1 MTGIALAPI
10 GVLLLVACLIA
21 MLTRRVGLP
30 YIVGLVVAGILVAM
44 LPNGPEL
51 PLSRDLIFNVLLPP
65 LVFEAAL
72 QLEWKRFRAELPL
85 TLTLAFFGVAIAAAV
100 VAAGM
105 HAIAGWSWIGAGLF
119 GVLIAA
125 LIAARTGQARGFFLL
140 GIAGSI
146 CYGTVF
152 AISLLIRRPLIGV
165 VWEFLDPAPL
175 PEGIRWYRVRPL
187 RRAYDLASLAALAMF
202 AARAL
207 VQLSLFRDNKTG
219 WLAVT
224 RIVMGFPLYLL
235 VVAAVVWLVRR
246 GRQQLPPLE
255 VADEPEEPSGG
266 ADRAPD
272 RGLGLGQRDE

>member
-1 MTGIALAPI
+1 MSGPSDEQLRERTREQILASLGGWSGTVITAIPPVVFVIVNALAHLRTAIIAAI
-10 GVLLLVACLIA
+10 GVRGAAGRLPAGPPAAGAAGDDRPVQRADRGA
-21 MLTRRVGLP
+21 DRRP
-30 YIVGLVVAGILVAM
+30 DRS
-44 LPNGPEL
+44 GP
-51 PLSRDLIFNVLLPP
+51 RLLP
-65 LVFEAAL
+65 
-72 QLEWKRFRAELPL
+72 
-85 TLTLAFFGVAIAAAV
+85 
-100 VAAGM
+100 
-105 HAIAGWSWIGAGLF
+105 
-119 GVLIAA
+119 
-125 LIAARTGQARGFFLL
+125 ARHL
-140 GIAGSI
+140 AGSI

-152 AISLLIRRPLIGV
+152 AISLLVRRPLIGV

-175 PEGIRWYRVRPL
+175 PEGTRWYRVKPL

-255 VADEPEEPSGG
+255 PAPTPAAEPAVDARGRARPADAELSGG

>member
-1 MTGIALAPI
+1 MSGPSDEQLRERTREQILASLGGWSGTVITAIPPVVFVIVNALSHHLRTAIIAAVGS
-10 GVLLLVACLIA
+10 GVLLAGYRLA
-21 MLTRRVGLP
+21 RRQ
-30 YIVGLVVAGILVAM
+30 
-44 LPNGPEL
+44 
-51 PLSRDLIFNVLLPP
+51 S
-65 LVFEAAL
+65 L
-72 QLEWKRFRAELPL
+72 QQ
-85 TLTLAFFGVAIAAAV
+85 AIT
-100 VAAGM
+100 
-105 HAIAGWSWIGAGLF
+105 GLF
-119 GVLIAA
+119 SVVIAA

-146 CYGTVF
+146 CYGAVF
-152 AISLLIRRPLIGV
+152 AISLLVRRPLIGV
-165 VWEFLDPAPL
+165 AWEFLDPAPL
-175 PEGIRWYRVRPL
+175 PAGTKWYRVKPL
-187 RRAYDLASLAALAMF
+187 RRAYDLASLCALAMF

-255 VADEPEEPSGG
+255 PEEPAAAEPDELVAAEPDKLVLDESSGG

>member
-1 MTGIALAPI
+1 MSGPSDEQLRERTREQILASLGGWSGTVITAIPPVVFVIVNAVAHLRTAIIAAI
-10 GVLLLVACLIA
+10 ASGVLLAGYRLA
-21 MLTRRVGLP
+21 RRQ
-30 YIVGLVVAGILVAM
+30 
-44 LPNGPEL
+44 
-51 PLSRDLIFNVLLPP
+51 S
-65 LVFEAAL
+65 L
-72 QLEWKRFRAELPL
+72 QQ
-85 TLTLAFFGVAIAAAV
+85 AV
-100 VAAGM
+100 T
-105 HAIAGWSWIGAGLF
+105 GLF
-119 GVLIAA
+119 SVLIAA

-146 CYGTVF
+146 CYGAVF

-165 VWEFLDPAPL
+165 AWEFLDPAPL
-175 PEGIRWYRVRPL
+175 PAGTRWYRVRPL
-187 RRAYDLASLAALAMF
+187 RRAYDLATLAALAMF

-255 VADEPEEPSGG
+255 SEPVEPVADPAEPEPSGG

>member
-1 MTGIALAPI
+1 MSGPSDEQLRERTREQILTSLGGWSGTVITAIPPVVFVIVNALAHQLRI
-10 GVLLLVACLIA
+10 AIIAAVGSGVLLAGYRLARRQPLQQA
-21 MLTRRVGLP
+21 MT
-30 YIVGLVVAGILVAM
+30 
-44 LPNGPEL
+44 
-51 PLSRDLIFNVLLPP
+51 
-65 LVFEAAL
+65 
-72 QLEWKRFRAELPL
+72 
-85 TLTLAFFGVAIAAAV
+85 
-100 VAAGM
+100 
-105 HAIAGWSWIGAGLF
+105 GLF
-119 GVLIAA
+119 SVLIAA

-152 AISLLIRRPLIGV
+152 AISLLVRRPLVGV

-175 PEGIRWYRVRPL
+175 PEGTRWYRVKPL

-246 GRQQLPPLE
+246 GRQQVPPLE
-255 VADEPEEPSGG
+255 TEAAEPEAVADPVDPEPSGG
-266 ADRAPD
+266 ADRASD